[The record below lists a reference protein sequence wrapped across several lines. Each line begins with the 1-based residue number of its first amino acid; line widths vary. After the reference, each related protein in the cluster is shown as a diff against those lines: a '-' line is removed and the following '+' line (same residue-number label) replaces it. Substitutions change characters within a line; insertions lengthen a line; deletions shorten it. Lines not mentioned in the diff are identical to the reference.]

1 MLSRLFIYLPLVK
14 FVRFNLFK
22 LNPEEE
28 RSSNYAVRKNFQALY
43 AKYVCVG
50 IDVCVICLTE
60 DLQ

>member
-14 FVRFNLFK
+14 IVRFNLFK

-28 RSSNYAVRKNFQALY
+28 RSSNYAVRMNFQALY
-43 AKYVCVG
+43 AKYVCG
-50 IDVCVICLTE
+50 LMCVSCLTE